1 MKKIEN
7 RIEKLELIYPAE
19 VILKLRLQLE
29 DAKNASWSRDELTE
43 HLLSDDFGLQSDE
56 LNDIRDVQHD
66 IINYFGEE

>member
-7 RIEKLELIYPAE
+7 RIEKLELSYSDE

-29 DAKNASWSRDELTE
+29 DAKSGEWTAEELSA
-43 HLLSDDFGLQSDE
+43 HLLCEDFGLQSDE

-66 IINYFGEE
+66 IINYFGE

>member
-7 RIEKLELIYPAE
+7 RIEKLELSYSDE

-29 DAKNASWSRDELTE
+29 DAKNSQWTVNELTQ
-43 HLLSDDFGLQSDE
+43 HLLSEDFGLDSDE

-66 IINYFGEE
+66 IINYFGE